1 MKRIAVTASL
11 LLVSGCMTTTDATR
25 SAPQPTI
32 APTQSA
38 ALAERT
44 SIELAHLARFDP
56 DRLAEVDAELQTLAG
71 VLFTPEPA
79 PVEVEDV
86 APPAPPVD
94 IMNAPSLRH
103 GVHLASYR
111 IEDNAVS
118 GWRELAE
125 AHVELAAL
133 EARLER
139 RNIAGR
145 GEFLRLKAGP
155 FDTRADAA
163 ALCASLL
170 DHDIYCMPVDFS
182 GRTLAE

>member
-1 MKRIAVTASL
+1 
-11 LLVSGCMTTTDATR
+11 MTTTDANQITL
-25 SAPQPTI
+25 QPTV

-44 SIELAHLARFDP
+44 SVELAHLARFDP
-56 DRLAEVDAELQTLAG
+56 DRLAGVDAELQALAG
-71 VLFTPEPA
+71 VLFPPDPVPA
-79 PVEVEDV
+79 EVEDV

-111 IEDNAVS
+111 IEDNAIS

-125 AHVELAAL
+125 AHTELAAL

-139 RNIAGR
+139 RNIEGR

-155 FDTRADAA
+155 FDTRRDAA

>member
-1 MKRIAVTASL
+1 
-11 LLVSGCMTTTDATR
+11 MTTTDANQI
-25 SAPQPTI
+25 APQPTI

-44 SIELAHLARFDP
+44 SVELAHLARFDP
-56 DRLAEVDAELQTLAG
+56 DRLTELDAELQALAS
-71 VLFTPEPA
+71 VLFPQEPA
-79 PVEVEDV
+79 TAVEAPAVV
-86 APPAPPVD
+86 AEPPVD
-94 IMNAPSLRH
+94 IMHAPSLRH

-118 GWRELAE
+118 GWRELVST
-125 AHVELAAL
+125 HSQLASL

-155 FDTRADAA
+155 FDARADAA
-163 ALCASLL
+163 ELCASLL